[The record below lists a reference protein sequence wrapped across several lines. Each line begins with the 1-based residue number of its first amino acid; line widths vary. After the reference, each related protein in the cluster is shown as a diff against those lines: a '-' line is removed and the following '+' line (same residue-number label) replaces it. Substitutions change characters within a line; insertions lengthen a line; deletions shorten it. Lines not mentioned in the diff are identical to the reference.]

1 MTAGPKVH
9 PAVLI
14 TGIVAAVFL
23 LAVMLAAYVSMRRR
37 ADNEICGANLL
48 LVYRA
53 IGAGDL
59 LDSPRWD
66 AAPTGRAFLVRQDAW
81 PTRQK
86 LPMDLSCPVRNV
98 PGDVDYRGPAA
109 SLRKLNPG
117 DPLCA
122 DRPGNHG
129 AGKGGN
135 VLLKDGTIHAC
146 AEHDALWRRAAET
159 TSD

>member
-1 MTAGPKVH
+1 MTSRRIH

-23 LAVMLAAYVSMRRR
+23 LGVMLVAYVSMRNR
-37 ADNEICGANLL
+37 ADHEICGANLL
-48 LVYRA
+48 VIYRS
-53 IGAGDL
+53 ICTGDL

-66 AAPTGRAFLVRQDAW
+66 AAPTGRYFLANPKAW
-81 PTRQK
+81 PTRQH

-98 PGDVDYRGPAA
+98 PGDLDYRGPAV
-109 SLRKLNPG
+109 SLRKLKNE
-117 DPLCA
+117 DPICA
-122 DRPGNHG
+122 DRVGNHG

-135 VLLKDGTIHAC
+135 VLLRTGAVHAC
-146 AEHDALWRRAAET
+146 DEKDALWLRAAET